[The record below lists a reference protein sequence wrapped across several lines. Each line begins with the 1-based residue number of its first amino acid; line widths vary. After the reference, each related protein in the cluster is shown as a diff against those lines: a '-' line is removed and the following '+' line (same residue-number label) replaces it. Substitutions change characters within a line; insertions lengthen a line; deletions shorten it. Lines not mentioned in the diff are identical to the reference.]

1 MTSFILRA
9 YEKSVLKKPLL
20 SLVLLLMGVAVIG
33 SFAKH
38 FKLDASADSLVLEN
52 DQDLRYFREINKK
65 YGSQDFLIIT
75 FTPRGDLLSDESLK
89 TLEDLRD
96 DLAKLERVDSV
107 VTILDVPLLNSPKIS
122 IADLD
127 NEVRTLKTPGLDK
140 EMARREFLESPIYH
154 KMLVSPDGKTTAVL
168 AYLERDETYFDL
180 LKKRND
186 LREKRRTV
194 GLTGEEKAALA
205 DASQEFKRYLA
216 HYIDYQAEDVVAVRE
231 VMDQYRGEAD
241 MFLGGVSMITSD
253 MIHFIKSDL
262 AIFGWGVLLFMIAV
276 MWFFFRRKR
285 WIILPMGCCFI
296 AALSMVG
303 FLGYLDWRITVIS
316 SNFISILLIIT
327 ISWTI
332 HLIVR
337 YGELYAANPKA
348 RQAELVDETIRH
360 MGQPCFYTAI
370 TTIVAFTSL
379 VVSGIRPV
387 IDFGWIMTMGI
398 SVAFILT
405 FIFFPSLLALMN
417 PEPSVYGKDRTKILT
432 LSIAALTINQKTRI
446 LILTV
451 ILTLASV
458 FGIFR
463 LQVDNRFIDYFKTS
477 TEIYQGMN
485 LIDRKL
491 GGTTPLD
498 IVINPD
504 QDYFEFLEE
513 MKQQRAEEADDP
525 FEEDPF
531 GGQEENNE
539 NYWFHAEQL
548 EVVEAIHD
556 YLESLPEIGKVVS
569 IATTFKIVKM
579 LNDGRVPDDYD
590 LALYR
595 KLFPAEAKKA
605 FITPYLSEDAN
616 QVRINMR
623 IVEADP
629 DLNRGDLVE
638 KIRRHLEDEMGIDGS
653 RFRFTGM
660 AVLYNNMLQ
669 SLYQSQIL
677 TLGMVF
683 VAILLMFAI
692 LFRSVYLAMIGI
704 VPNLLSAGLVLGLMG
719 WLHIPLDMMTITI
732 AAITIGIAVDDTIHY
747 ICRFK
752 EEFAQKPDYL
762 ENVRVCHGSTG
773 RAMYYTSITVTLGF
787 SILTLSNFIP
797 TIYFGLLTGFAMI
810 VALLNNLILLPLLI
824 IVFKP
829 MGPDTQKE
837 AAPMAAA
844 RAE

>member
-1 MTSFILRA
+1 MLILRA
-9 YEKSVLKKPLL
+9 YEKCVLKKPLL
-20 SLVLLLMGVAVIG
+20 TLALVIIGVALIG

-52 DQDLRYFREINKK
+52 DQDLRFFREINKK

-75 FTPRGDLLSDESLK
+75 FTPRGDLLSDDSLD
-89 TLEDLRD
+89 TLEALKN

-107 VTILDVPLLNSPKIS
+107 VTILDVPLLNSPQIS
-122 IADLD
+122 IADLGE
-127 NEVRTLKTPGLDK
+127 EVRTLKTPGLDK
-140 EMARREFLESPIYH
+140 EMARREFQESPIYH
-154 KMLVSPDGKTTAVL
+154 KLLVSPDGNTTAVL

-180 LKKRND
+180 LKQRND
-186 LREKRRTV
+186 LREKKRNA
-194 GLTGEEKAALA
+194 GLTAEEEEALDKAEG
-205 DASQEFKRYLA
+205 EFKKYLA
-216 HYIDYQAEDVVAVRE
+216 HYNDYQAQDVIAVRQI
-231 VMDQYRGEAD
+231 MDKYRGEAD

-253 MIHFIKSDL
+253 MIAFIKSDL

-296 AALSMVG
+296 AAVSMVG
-303 FLGYLDWRITVIS
+303 FLGFLDWRITVIS

-337 YGELYAANPKA
+337 YGELYTSNPNA
-348 RQAELVDETIRH
+348 RQTELVRETIRH
-360 MGQPCFYTAI
+360 MGRPCFYTAI
-370 TTIVAFTSL
+370 TTIVAFSSL

-398 SVAFILT
+398 SLAFILT

-417 PEPSVYGKDRTKILT
+417 PEPSVYGKDRTKNFT
-432 LSIAALTINQKTRI
+432 LSIARLTLNQKTRI
-446 LILTV
+446 LILSV
-451 ILTLASV
+451 ILTAASLI
-458 FGIFR
+458 GIFR

-498 IVINPD
+498 IVIDPD
-504 QDYFEFLEE
+504 RDYFEFLKE
-513 MKQQRAEEADDP
+513 MKQQREAEEDDPFADDP
-525 FEEDPF
+525 FAQQDDN
-531 GGQEENNE
+531 QE

-548 EVVEAIHD
+548 GVVEEIHD

-569 IATTFKIVKM
+569 IATTFKVVKL
-579 LNDGRVPDDYD
+579 LNDGLVPDDYD

-595 KLFPAEAKKA
+595 RLFPAEAKKA

-629 DLNRGDLVE
+629 NLNRGELVE
-638 KIRRHLEDEMGIDGS
+638 KIRRHLEDEIGIEGG
-653 RFRFTGM
+653 RIRFTGM

-683 VAILLMFAI
+683 AAILLMFMV
-692 LFRSVYLAMIGI
+692 LFRSVYLAFIGI
-704 VPNLLSAGLVLGLMG
+704 VPNLLSAGFVLGLMG
-719 WLHIPLDMMTITI
+719 WLGIPLDMMTITI

-810 VALLNNLILLPLLI
+810 VALINNLVLLPLLI
-824 IVFKP
+824 VVFKP
-829 MGPDTQKE
+829 MGPDTHKE
-837 AAPMAAA
+837 TAPMAAA